1 MVAQVATLI
10 VTAPNWAQRKS
21 FIASDL
27 SRLCE
32 EAGIGL
38 IDAPVMRIE
47 MTNDA
52 EQRAV
57 LREIAEWDAIKD
69 KAALTVVASG
79 SDAPDALEFFDAL
92 CVALKLRVNRL
103 KFAALDLHA
112 AASLSEVC
120 HIKGID
126 SFHTKS
132 VVIPNVPGSL
142 DDLIN
147 KLMRKEEQVERFLVL
162 EPFGSG
168 GMLSKKLIANGLRV
182 IRAGLYTYR
191 PVPMTIRFSTLK
203 APVWVLVN
211 DVDMVRRV
219 MQELRRNAVSLA
231 RVRWIGTHPIV
242 GTLIKQL
249 LPDAVWV
256 QVSEYKAS
264 VIVDTIARE
273 A

>member
-1 MVAQVATLI
+1 MVAKASTLI

-32 EAGIGL
+32 DAGIRL

-103 KFAALDLHA
+103 KFAALDSHA

-126 SFHTKS
+126 SFHAKN

-168 GMLSKKLIANGLRV
+168 MLSKKLIANGLRV

-191 PVPMTIRFSTLK
+191 PVPMPVHSSTLT

-211 DVDMVRRV
+211 DIDMVRRV

-249 LPDAVWV
+249 LPNAVWV

-264 VIVDTIARE
+264 VIVDTIAQE

>member
-1 MVAQVATLI
+1 MVAKASTLI

-32 EAGIGL
+32 DAGIRL

-57 LREIAEWDAIKD
+57 LREIAEWDPIKD

-103 KFAALDLHA
+103 KFAALDSHA

-126 SFHTKS
+126 SFHAKN

-168 GMLSKKLIANGLRV
+168 MLSKKLIANGLRV

-191 PVPMTIRFSTLK
+191 PVPMPVHASTLT

-211 DVDMVRRV
+211 DIDMVRRV

-249 LPDAVWV
+249 LPNAVWV

-264 VIVDTIARE
+264 VIVDTIAQE